1 MLCIDF
7 LYLCLCTG
15 SGELSL
21 LNVVCLEYQ
30 CKMGELSSFGRKD
43 DAHSLAVWTGKSAAQ
58 CTTLCL
64 AKSDCDAFTYVT
76 KDNRCIAHRKIMS
89 PKKSD
94 CCSYWVKTC
103 PGLQQQGSK
112 YQSVGFCRCP
122 LITRTRISQIHV
134 NVHVNQFYHYILPLV
149 NTSTARVPL
158 TYDSNIATCLTVVRF

>member
-1 MLCIDF
+1 MYWFCVWTFYICVCVLV
-7 LYLCLCTG
+7 LLLL
-15 SGELSL
+15 GELSL
-21 LNVVCLEYQ
+21 LNVVSLEYQ

-76 KDNRCIAHRKIMS
+76 KDNRCIAHKKIMS
-89 PKKSD
+89 PKKAD

-112 YQSVGFCRCP
+112 YQLVGFCICS
-122 LITRTRISQIHV
+122 LITRTRLSQIHV
-134 NVHVNQFYHYILPLV
+134 NLHVNQLHFTI
-149 NTSTARVPL
+149 S
-158 TYDSNIATCLTVVRF
+158 